1 MRVAVVFKDRCQ
13 PKRCH
18 LECIAFCPPQR
29 TGTEVIWIDPETT
42 KAAISEETCIS
53 CGICLPAGV
62 PISALQ
68 GVVPIEEVK
77 VGDRVLTHTGQYRGV
92 KGLWHREYT
101 GPLYRITTTGQPDP
115 LEVTEDHPILAVI
128 RPPIKGGKRLL
139 KDFGVLRWVLPS
151 TLKVGDYLVKPRI
164 VAPETESVWEVPI
177 PVSSR
182 GKNRQSIW
190 SEQLVQVPLTPE
202 IGRLIGYY
210 LAEGSADDRRL
221 VFSFHVREQA
231 YRDDIRA
238 IAQKYFGLREKEESN
253 TGKGRNA
260 RFDSYLLARV
270 FGSLGHRCDE
280 KRIPGEIMTSRREV
294 RAQVVRGLWRGDGYR
309 DPARSYFGISTTSS
323 HLAYQ
328 TQELLASLGI
338 VAGVT
343 STRPKGKR
351 RAYRLLVTGEF
362 VAPMAR
368 LLGLSCSEIRNRTAS
383 HYIMDD
389 EFSYASIRKIR
400 TKVVQDLPVF
410 NLEVE
415 EDETYVAAGH
425 AVHNC
430 VRKCPFDAIRII
442 GLPEALKEDL
452 VHQYG
457 KNAFRLFRIPVPKK
471 GEVIGLLGPNGIG
484 KTTCVSMLSG
494 EIAPN
499 LGHYRRKKPHWD
511 DVLEYF
517 AGTEVH
523 GYLEKIANKEL
534 TTAIKPQYVDKLSKI
549 YSGKV
554 RDLLRKTDR
563 QGKLDELTASLELGS
578 FLDRDIAQLSG
589 GELQRLA
596 IAATMLKDADVYF
609 FDEPSSYLDIYQRLQ
624 VAKVIQSLSKE
635 KYVVVV
641 EHDLAVLD
649 FLADTV
655 FLMYGEEG
663 AYGIIAQPRPVRTAV
678 NVYLGG
684 YLKEENI
691 RFRDREIR
699 FDVRPPR
706 AAWTADVLLAFDE
719 LTKRYEGFELVVHP
733 GRLRKGEVVGVV
745 GPNATGKTTFV
756 KMLAGQE
763 TPTTGAVQGKWQ
775 VSYKPQYLEAV
786 YEGTVGDLLRGAVGK
801 KADTGYFETEILQ
814 PLKVKGMLERDVS
827 TLSGGELQR
836 VAIALCLG
844 RDADIYLLDEPSAY
858 LDSNQRMEAARTIR
872 RVMEKESRTGLI
884 VDHDVYFLD
893 MVSDSLMVFSGEPG
907 RRGVGE
913 GPFPM
918 RDGMNRFLRMVGI
931 TFRRDADTNRPRINK
946 LDSRLD
952 REQKSA
958 GEYYYAIEEAVKAS

>member
-1 MRVAVVFKDRCQ
+1 MESIVRVAVVFKDRCQ

-53 CGICLPAGV
+53 CGICLPAGI
-62 PISALQ
+62 PISTSR
-68 GVVPIEEVK
+68 GVLPIESIAP
-77 VGDRVLTHTGQYRGV
+77 GDRVLTHRGRYRPV
-92 KGLWHREYT
+92 TKLYTRMYT
-101 GPLYRITTTGQPDP
+101 GLLYRIRTTGHPDP
-115 LEVTEDHPILAVI
+115 LEVTEEHPILAVI
-128 RPPIKGGKRLL
+128 RRPIKSGRRLE
-139 KDFGVLRWVLPS
+139 KGAGVLRWVHAS
-151 TLKVGDYLVKPRI
+151 ELKKGDYLVTSTI
-164 VAPETESVWEVPI
+164 AECTDEDSWDI
-177 PVSSR
+177 PVPMVLSGGR
-182 GKNRQSIW
+182 RPQW
-190 SEQLVQVPLTPE
+190 SEQLISLPISPE
-202 IGRLIGYY
+202 LGRLVGYY
-210 LAEGSADDRRL
+210 LAEGSVSDRS
-221 VFSFHVREQA
+221 VAFSFH
-231 YRDDIRA
+231 
-238 IAQKYFGLREKEESN
+238 EKEQNYRNDVRRIARRIFGYRGYETKN
-253 TGKGRNA
+253 TGRGRGV
-260 RFDSYLLARV
+260 RYDSVILARV
-270 FGSLGHRCDE
+270 LESLGRGCDQ
-280 KRIPGEIMTSRREV
+280 KRIPSVFLTAPAPV
-294 RAQVVRGLWRGDGYR
+294 RAELIRGLWRGDGHREFHGNY
-309 DPARSYFGISTTSS
+309 YGIVTTSS

-328 TQELLASLGI
+328 VQQTLGSLGI
-338 VAGVT
+338 AAGVT
-343 STRPKGKR
+343 ASSPPGKR
-351 RAYRLLVTGEF
+351 RVYHILVTAEF
-362 VAPMAR
+362 SERMAR
-368 LLGLSCSEIRNRTAS
+368 LLGLEFVDTRNRRAS
-383 HYIMDD
+383 HYVLDD
-389 EFSYASIRKIR
+389 EFVYAPIRSIETLR
-400 TKVVQDLPVF
+400 TRELQVF

-415 EDETYVAAGH
+415 QDQSYTAAGH
-425 AVHNC
+425 VVHNC

-457 KNAFRLFRIPVPKK
+457 KNAFRLFRLPVPKK

-484 KTTCVSMLSG
+484 KTTCVGLLSG

-499 LGHYRRKKPHWD
+499 LGHYRRKKAYWD
-511 DVLEYF
+511 EVLDYF
-517 AGTEVH
+517 AGTELH
-523 GYLEKIANKEL
+523 DYLEKIADKKL
-534 TTAIKPQYVDKLSKI
+534 TTSIKPQYVDKLSKI
-549 YSGKV
+549 YSGRV
-554 RDLLRKTDR
+554 RDLLTKIDR
-563 QGKLDELTASLELGS
+563 RSRLDELVESLELGS

-589 GELQRLA
+589 GELQRMA
-596 IAATMLKDADVYF
+596 IAATMLKDADIYF

-655 FLMYGEEG
+655 FLIYGEEG
-663 AYGIIAQPRPVRTAV
+663 AYGIIAQPRPVRTAI

-699 FDVRPPR
+699 FDTRPPR
-706 AAWTADVLLAFDE
+706 GDWKAETLVTFDE
-719 LTKRYEGFELVVHP
+719 LTKRFEGFELTVEP

-756 KMLAGQE
+756 KMLAGEE
-763 TPTTGAVQGKWQ
+763 TPTSGAVQGKWQ
-775 VSYKPQYLEAV
+775 VSYKPQYLESA
-786 YEGTVGDLLRGAVGK
+786 YEGTVGDLLRNAVGK
-801 KADTGYFETEILQ
+801 KADSGHFETEILQ
-814 PLKVKGMLERDVS
+814 PLRIKGMLERDVS

-844 RDADIYLLDEPSAY
+844 RDADIYLIDEPSAY

-872 RVMEKESRTGLI
+872 RVMEREARTGLI
-884 VDHDVYFLD
+884 VDHDVYFID
-893 MVSDSLMVFSGEPG
+893 MVSDSIMVFSGEPA

-918 RDGMNRFLRMVGI
+918 REGMNRFLEMVGI

-952 REQKSA
+952 REQKTA
-958 GEYYYAIEEAVKAS
+958 GEYYYAIEEPA